1 MRMVEQIITAKKP
14 NLYELSGDGI
24 KITYTLHPIAGPP
37 QFNYDDGKLSHL
49 FKGDEIRTIDDTDIG
64 TLVSVTIHLEIDTG
78 STSFTVL
85 IPKVGLGQSTSEPIT
100 TIGITTVHKRRIPGP
115 TPPGQ
120 DDLYTVHA
128 MKGTAKFVFT

>member
-1 MRMVEQIITAKKP
+1 MAKEAAAATKP

-24 KITYTLHPIAGPP
+24 KITYTLQPIAGPP

-49 FKGDEIRTIDDTDIG
+49 FTGKDIRTIDAEIG
-64 TLVSVTIHLEIDTG
+64 TLVSVTIHLTPDSG

-100 TIGITTVHKRRIPGP
+100 TIGITTVHRRRVPGP
-115 TPPGQ
+115 TPQGQ
-120 DDLYTVHA
+120 DDLYTVHP
-128 MKGTAKFVFT
+128 MQGTAKFVFT